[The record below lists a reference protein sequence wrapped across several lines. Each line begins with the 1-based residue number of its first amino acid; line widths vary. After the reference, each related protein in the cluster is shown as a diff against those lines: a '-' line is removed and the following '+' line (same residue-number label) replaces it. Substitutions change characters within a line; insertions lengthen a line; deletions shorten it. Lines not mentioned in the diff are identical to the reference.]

1 MSRYPHKNLPLK
13 KPKFDSKLFETKK
26 PSRLASKRAPLKL
39 TVNSESKRAEVE
51 AETKEEALEKYVNEL
66 AGSLELINSFIVPNC
81 EESVVAYA
89 DES

>member
-1 MSRYPHKNLPLK
+1 MA
-13 KPKFDSKLFETKK
+13 KFKIKETE
-26 PSRLASKRAPLKL
+26 LVATAFIY
-39 TVNSESKRAEVE
+39 EVE